1 MKEITIY
8 YQTDIDVPP
17 PHSFSVKAELKPFG
31 ANELGIYLEQIF
43 TEREEIP
50 KEEIEAEGFSMDD
63 DLIWEGNLSKN
74 WLQEL
79 NKMIIATTDFPEE
92 NESRIKISE
101 TSGEMPKSPAN
112 PEVWISFTEQ
122 LVQACLE
129 ESGKEQPMELVLG
142 RLEKNNFFEQ
152 ARVIWSFANRTVEAE
167 LLSNEKVGFSE
178 DDWLSSQNEVK
189 TWVERE
195 ATHQD
200 LYQLPKSKG
209 WFWLLNGEIWIP
221 YQKNLKGKIW
231 NWISE
236 RVKL

>member
-1 MKEITIY
+1 
-8 YQTDIDVPP
+8 
-17 PHSFSVKAELKPFG
+17 
-31 ANELGIYLEQIF
+31 
-43 TEREEIP
+43 
-50 KEEIEAEGFSMDD
+50 
-63 DLIWEGNLSKN
+63 
-74 WLQEL
+74 
-79 NKMIIATTDFPEE
+79 
-92 NESRIKISE
+92 
-101 TSGEMPKSPAN
+101 
-112 PEVWISFTEQ
+112 
-122 LVQACLE
+122 
-129 ESGKEQPMELVLG
+129 MELVLG

-178 DDWLSSQNEVK
+178 EDWLSSQNEVK

-221 YQKNLKGKIW
+221 YQKNLKGRVW

>member
-1 MKEITIY
+1 
-8 YQTDIDVPP
+8 
-17 PHSFSVKAELKPFG
+17 
-31 ANELGIYLEQIF
+31 
-43 TEREEIP
+43 
-50 KEEIEAEGFSMDD
+50 MDD

-79 NKMIIATTDFPEE
+79 NKMVIATTDFQEE
-92 NESRIKISE
+92 DESRIKISA
-101 TSGEMPKSPAN
+101 TSGEIPKSPAN

-167 LLSNEKVGFSE
+167 LLSNEKIGFSE
-178 DDWLSSQNEVK
+178 EDWLSSQNEVK
-189 TWVERE
+189 TWIERE